1 VKATDWTKDDELI
14 AQAHNSTERG
24 RECWSVLVA
33 NWQGKRGAV
42 KCVAK
47 GNHDT
52 HKAANEETWAKDAS
66 GCWTYQGTELSDIN
80 TKGAEGPVVEG
91 N

>member
-14 AQAHNSTERG
+14 AQAHKEIAG
-24 RECWSVLVA
+24 GCQSVLVA

-47 GNHDT
+47 GKHST